1 MERGTPGYELV
12 DKTEDLLLSIGRKL
26 GIQNPFAAQQAV
38 IKENREGRDPDS
50 IYVDKKENIWINQ
63 AQKDVIDI
71 GQMFGAGYASAKLA
85 GMVPS
90 TTVPKLPP
98 RSNTN
103 MINVTPRPDVLPSGV
118 KGGALTKTQ
127 YPRTQTKLE
136 GGRTFIDSPSIGTY
150 IVGPQDKGFAAWL
163 ARNPKGTL
171 QQYTSIIETYNKLTN
186 PNYNPIVGSDELT
199 ETFKSQWLTKAKTGQ
214 TTYYYDITDHR
225 MLRVPGMQS
234 LAQQTRYKSWLTQQL
249 INRINTQSRFPE
261 EPMNRFLGQSFYD
274 TQGMEWRLV
283 RTETDEF
290 GYKSGSGPLQ
300 AFEPMPLNEID
311 SRKLKAKNTSDEEKV
326 ILRELIKKEVKQRNA
341 IEKQNPWLI
350 EWNADTTGQN
360 YHEHM
365 IGLDE
370 SEFWNS
376 GAGKAEGYMNNDV
389 YNLEKGLGN
398 IVALRDPRF
407 KLMKDI
413 IADYITPRGKTE
425 IYPGLK
431 KRTKAVKKFT
441 SGPYKGMNA
450 VIGYDANPKSKDFTN
465 LTIRAYNPDPNINE
479 SKIVATIPNW
489 YANVYAKDLTT
500 GKHIVPEDI
509 ANDFVQSYVD
519 AVLAGDEPGIV
530 ALEDLGE
537 ELFKKYGISKE
548 IPAPGGLQQDPE
560 YQSLGEAALNK
571 KPFDKRAD
579 EATFKTTPR
588 NQRLIDKW
596 WKKNLNYWQKG
607 DYTQLDFYNKLK

>member
-12 DKTEDLLLSIGRKL
+12 DKTEDLFRGILRKL
-26 GIQNPFAAQQAV
+26 DPFAAEKAV
-38 IKENREGRDPDS
+38 MEENREGRDPDS
-50 IYVDKKENIWINQ
+50 TTVERHENRWGQEVADIST
-63 AQKDVIDI
+63 DVLTQI
-71 GQMFGAGYASAKLA
+71 GVGSALKVTKPPSKVLRTYPPELTGTTTKGAI
-85 GMVPS
+85 
-90 TTVPKLPP
+90 TTVP
-98 RSNTN
+98 
-103 MINVTPRPDVLPSGV
+103 
-118 KGGALTKTQ
+118 
-127 YPRTQTKLE
+127 QT
-136 GGRTFIDSPSIGTY
+136 RIDKFKAGSSPSTIGM
-150 IVGPQDKGFAAWL
+150 QSAAL
-163 ARNPKGTL
+163 RSL
-171 QQYTSIIETYNKLTN
+171 YNKIIN

-199 ETFKSQWLTKAKTGQ
+199 ETFKSQWLKKAKTGQ

-225 MLRVPGMQS
+225 ILRVPGMQNLS
-234 LAQQTRYKSWLTQQL
+234 QQTRYKSWLTQQL
-249 INRINTQSRFPE
+249 INRINTQSKFPE

-300 AFEPMPLNEID
+300 TFEPMPLNEID

-376 GAGKAEGYMNNDV
+376 GYGKGLGYMNNDV

-431 KRTKAVKKFT
+431 KRTTAVKKFT
-441 SGPYKGMNA
+441 SGPYVGMNA
-450 VIGYDANPKSKDFTN
+450 VIGYDADPTSKDFTN
-465 LTIRAYNPDPNINE
+465 LTITAYNPDPNQ
-479 SKIVATIPNW
+479 SFGRVVTTIPNW

-607 DYTQLDFYNKLK
+607 NYTQLDFYNKLK